1 MSHTL
6 RPLQG
11 TEIKSVANWA
21 IAEGWPGREKQIQ
34 LTAQEFMEL
43 LKLPGHL
50 SFCMSEQDQPP
61 IGFGQVWVGPENI
74 VSLVRVIVDQNLRG
88 RGFGKQLS
96 ALLLAEARKLP
107 QAKLVKL
114 RVQRSNI
121 AAVSVYTSLGFRV
134 IDAESNS
141 SVYAMAAG

>member
-6 RPLQG
+6 RPLQS
-11 TEIKSVANWA
+11 TEIETVANWA

-34 LTAQEFMEL
+34 LTAQEFMQL
-43 LKLPGHL
+43 LTLPGHL
-50 SFCMSEQDQPP
+50 SLCMSERNHPP
-61 IGFGQVWVGPENI
+61 IGFGQVWVSPENT
-74 VSLVRVIVDQNLRG
+74 VSLVRVIVDPNLRG
-88 RGFGKQLS
+88 KGFGKKLS

-141 SVYAMAAG
+141 TVYAMAAA